1 MKNKTAILIKQ
12 VTMTSLLSVILEK
25 EQEKSRKGKKHQ
37 IRKRKN
43 HQIIDIRQSSRLR
56 AVSPFRF
63 SLSRESKKMKEKIII
78 IIKKQKRMLRTFKV
92 RNSFDNDGIENKRA
106 LGACSFILWL
116 KFVLISW
123 TC

>member
-1 MKNKTAILIKQ
+1 
-12 VTMTSLLSVILEK
+12 MTSLLSVILEK

-37 IRKRKN
+37 IRKRKKT

-78 IIKKQKRMLRTFKV
+78 IIKKQKRVLRTFKV
-92 RNSFDNDGIENKRA
+92 RNSFDNNGIENKRA
-106 LGACSFILWL
+106 LGAYSFILWL
-116 KFVLISW
+116 KFVLIS
-123 TC
+123 